1 MRMERTS
8 GVSADCWS
16 GIMVAVAWN
25 WQEAI
30 LDSHSLASNGTRLSE
45 KYFYACFGLFTDAS
59 LYYLGTFQAVSSYSR
74 SKLATLKCR

>member
-30 LDSHSLASNGTRLSE
+30 LDSHSLASNGTRLSL
-45 KYFYACFGLFTDAS
+45 YACFGLFTDAS

-74 SKLATLKCR
+74 SKLATLKSR